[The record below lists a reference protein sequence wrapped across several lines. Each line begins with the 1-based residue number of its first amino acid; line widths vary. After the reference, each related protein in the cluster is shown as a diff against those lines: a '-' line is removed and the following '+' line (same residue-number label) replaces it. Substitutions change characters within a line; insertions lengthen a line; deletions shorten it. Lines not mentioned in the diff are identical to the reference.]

1 MTSSC
6 SECATIVRNTPSD
19 DKNTSEMSQIPQ
31 PDRVVPLPANCVYR
45 PLTLDRM
52 RALNDAIV
60 NVLSCRDRREGADV
74 SAVVVPV
81 VVIEELRLQ
90 QELFLDLVDFGTV
103 RSRPWHF
110 NVPGCS

>member
-6 SECATIVRNTPSD
+6 SVCATIVRNTPSG
-19 DKNTSEMSQIPQ
+19 DKNTSEMSQPA
-31 PDRVVPLPANCVYR
+31 RAAPLPANCVYR

-60 NVLSCRDRREGADV
+60 NVLCCRDRREGADV

-103 RSRPWHF
+103 RSRPWRF